1 MSIVNFKNTGTNLFI
16 AKGLTVITCANQAFG
31 CYLIHLYMRA
41 E

>member
-1 MSIVNFKNTGTNLFI
+1 MSIVNFKNTGISLFI
-16 AKGLTVITCANQAFG
+16 AKGLTVIACANQAFG